1 MKSGLKERSLNYLK
15 QSHCVN
21 LTMIKSCGGFR
32 MVKANGE
39 LNAKFPGGIEAQKRL
54 LEEEGHTVIER
65 GRTNIR
71 YFVKN
76 YEQALFVLE

>member
-1 MKSGLKERSLNYLK
+1 
-15 QSHCVN
+15 
-21 LTMIKSCGGFR
+21 

-76 YEQALFVLE
+76 YKQALFVLE